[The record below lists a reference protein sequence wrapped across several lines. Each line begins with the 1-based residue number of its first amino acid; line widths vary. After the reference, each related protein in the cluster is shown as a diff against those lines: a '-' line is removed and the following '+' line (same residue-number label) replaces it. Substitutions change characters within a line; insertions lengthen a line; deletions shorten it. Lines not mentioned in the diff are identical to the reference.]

1 MRIILEFSWT
11 NRGNHRKLQLG
22 YPAFQL
28 RFEPRTAKYEVAD
41 QWRMKKIGMRHYWEG
56 SGYMFVIY

>member
-1 MRIILEFSWT
+1 MTNWKWFGWRECVLRIILEFFWT

-28 RFEPRTAKYEVAD
+28 RFEPRTVKYEIAV
-41 QWRMKKIGMRHYWEG
+41 Q
-56 SGYMFVIY
+56 